1 MCVTER
7 SKTHLYVAFCL
18 ALHMNCVFSC
28 VVLNLL
34 LWSGLQAKKSSPLSL
49 CFLALCLALTL
60 AAAATPVCAFVT
72 VATNSKARQRCS
84 IAVDVKA
91 TRGGLALQHA
101 HEHICAHTGI
111 HTSMHM
117 FKHEPKFMY
126 IHMSVH
132 EHVRGHRYVEVGVP
146 TLSQQG
152 GGDGEA
158 ARILSPHYP
167 HTGKTV

>member
-1 MCVTER
+1 M
-7 SKTHLYVAFCL
+7 
-18 ALHMNCVFSC
+18 
-28 VVLNLL
+28 
-34 LWSGLQAKKSSPLSL
+34 
-49 CFLALCLALTL
+49 
-60 AAAATPVCAFVT
+60 
-72 VATNSKARQRCS
+72 
-84 IAVDVKA
+84 
-91 TRGGLALQHA
+91 ALQHA

-146 TLSQQG
+146 TLAQQG

-158 ARILSPHYP
+158 ARNII
-167 HTGKTV
+167 HTLARQYSSFEINRSTMENIH